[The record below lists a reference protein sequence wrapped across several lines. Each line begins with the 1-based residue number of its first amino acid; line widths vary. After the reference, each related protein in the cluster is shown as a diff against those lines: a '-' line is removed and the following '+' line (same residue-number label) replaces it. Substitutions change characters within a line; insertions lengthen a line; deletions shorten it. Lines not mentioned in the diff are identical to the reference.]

1 MRDLS
6 KPLAPTFGNP
16 IKKRK
21 VVKTVNPNGRTKKVI
36 TRRDGTVVTKIKDK
50 NSPLGSRKS
59 KRVTKPDGTS
69 KTKST
74 VDSRNIKNPGAAKI
88 VQKSKTTYNADGS
101 IKKTKSRVN
110 TGPLT
115 KTTKS
120 KVVYN
125 KDGSVKKSKHKPR
138 M

>member
-1 MRDLS
+1 MSD
-6 KPLAPTFGNP
+6 
-16 IKKRK
+16 KKRK
-21 VVKTVNPNGRTKKVI
+21 VVKTVNPNGRTTKVV
-36 TRRDGTVVTKIKDK
+36 TRRSGTVVTKIKDK
-50 NSPLGSRKS
+50 NAPSGARKS

-69 KTKST
+69 KTRST
-74 VDSRNIKNPGAAKI
+74 VDSRNTKSPASAKI

-101 IKKTKSRVN
+101 IKKLKSRVN

-120 KVVYN
+120 KTVYN
-125 KDGSVKKSKHKPR
+125 KDGSVKKTKHKPR